1 MRYYCD
7 NCLRESKKRTKQ
19 SHLKSKSHK
28 EFEKHKHKIFSVRN
42 VDIKDVDETL

>member
-7 NCLRESKKRTKQ
+7 ICLRDNKKNCKH

-28 EFEKHKHKIFSVRN
+28 EFEKFKHINLSIKN
-42 VDIKDVDETL
+42 VDLKDVDEV